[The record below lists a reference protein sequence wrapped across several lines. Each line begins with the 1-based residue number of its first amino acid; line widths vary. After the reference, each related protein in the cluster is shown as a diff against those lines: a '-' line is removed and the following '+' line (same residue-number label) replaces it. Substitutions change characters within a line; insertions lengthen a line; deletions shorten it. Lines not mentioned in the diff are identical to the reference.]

1 MVCLISLSYYL
12 SSDDNDD
19 IFIIIIIGNI
29 QKTKYIHVT
38 IRYCEGIQWQI
49 IKQVV
54 VVVVMLMMMT
64 KTKTMM
70 MTPTNENNEKDNK
83 DGRWKTPKQR
93 RLCTG

>member
-54 VVVVMLMMMT
+54 AVVVVVMLMR
-64 KTKTMM
+64 KDNDDY
-70 MTPTNENNEKDNK
+70 TNE
-83 DGRWKTPKQR
+83 RKQCER
-93 RLCTG
+93 